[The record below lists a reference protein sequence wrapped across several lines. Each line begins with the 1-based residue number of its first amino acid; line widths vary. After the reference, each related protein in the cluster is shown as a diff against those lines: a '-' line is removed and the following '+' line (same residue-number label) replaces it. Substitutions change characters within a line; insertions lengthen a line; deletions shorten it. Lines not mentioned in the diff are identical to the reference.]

1 MHKLLYI
8 LVFSFGLLTHA
19 QTGLYNSGNIRIHD
33 QGQLGFHTNLINDA
47 AFDENV
53 GLAGFYG
60 TTLLNVSGAFM
71 PTFFDTEIAN
81 SNGVFLQTGIN
92 N

>member
-1 MHKLLYI
+1 MKKLVYI
-8 LVFSFGLLTHA
+8 LVFSFGLLTQA

-53 GLAGFYG
+53 G
-60 TTLLNVSGAFM
+60 
-71 PTFFDTEIAN
+71 
-81 SNGVFLQTGIN
+81 
-92 N
+92 